1 MTEGTCKRTKKGKS
15 SSCWFFSKSQ
25 YPEAAPFT
33 VSPVT
38 SNQTCST
45 QGVISLQ
52 VGQCYALLYYIY
64 SCMDTGQEPAYLTS
78 LLTLT
83 EAYVTFLHLT
93 ELLKYWR
100 IKVKTWHS
108 TTGPVL
114 LYKWHSAI
122 ALNIQVHSTQDI
134 SCYNENKSP
143 PKYSTVDII
152 NSLKLLFSF
161 ICLSLSLWGPQ
172 YVLLARRQI
181 IPTSLHSTLTTPLFS
196 LVLQNRQLEL
206 HSWCRHLHLCGH

>member
-1 MTEGTCKRTKKGKS
+1 M
-15 SSCWFFSKSQ
+15 
-25 YPEAAPFT
+25 
-33 VSPVT
+33 
-38 SNQTCST
+38 
-45 QGVISLQ
+45 
-52 VGQCYALLYYIY
+52 LY
-64 SCMDTGQEPAYLTS
+64 TS
-78 LLTLT
+78 LLHLQLYGYWTRTCLSHKSVNINWGLC
-83 EAYVTFLHLT
+83 YFSHLT

-172 YVLLARRQI
+172 YILLARRQI
-181 IPTSLHSTLTTPLFS
+181 IPTSLHSTLRTPLFS